1 VALKRLRIRCKQLC
15 GEHLESFLQSY
26 YLSKEFKMI
35 SGHFR
40 IVVVA
45 FVVSAALLLP
55 RAASAHCDTMD
66 GPVVT
71 SAKLALKTGDVT
83 PVLKWVRKTDEPE
96 IRVAFERTLSVRS
109 LSPEARE
116 MADDYFFETLVRVHR
131 AGEGE
136 PYTGLKPAGTEVEP
150 SVAAADKALEVA
162 SADALVKQV
171 TAEVASGIRQRF
183 ARVQEASKY
192 AEQGVDAGRQ
202 YVAAYVEFIHYV
214 ENVHQTVA
222 GAASEARSESLGIES
237 VVSRF

>member
-1 VALKRLRIRCKQLC
+1 
-15 GEHLESFLQSY
+15 
-26 YLSKEFKMI
+26 MI
-35 SGHFR
+35 SGHSRLFA
-40 IVVVA
+40 VA
-45 FVVSAALLLP
+45 FIVSAALLLP

-71 SAKLALKTGDVT
+71 AAKLALKTGDVT
-83 PVLKWVRKTDEPE
+83 PALKWVRKTDEPE
-96 IRVAFERTLSVRS
+96 IRVAFVRTLNVRS

-116 MADDYFFETLVRVHR
+116 MADNYFFETLVRVHR

-150 SVAAADKALEVA
+150 GVAAADKALEVG

-183 ARVQEASKY
+183 AHVQEASKD
-192 AEQGVDAGRQ
+192 AELGVEAGRQ

-214 ENVHQTVA
+214 ENVHQAMT
-222 GAASEARSESLGIES
+222 GTASEVRHESLSIES

>member
-1 VALKRLRIRCKQLC
+1 
-15 GEHLESFLQSY
+15 
-26 YLSKEFKMI
+26 MI
-35 SGHFR
+35 SGHSR
-40 IVVVA
+40 IFAVA
-45 FVVSAALLLP
+45 FIVLAALLLP

-71 SAKLALKTGDVT
+71 AAKLALKTGDVT

-96 IRVAFERTLSVRS
+96 IRVALVRTLNVRS
-109 LSPEARE
+109 LSPEARK
-116 MADDYFFETLVRVHR
+116 MADNYFFETLVRVHR
-131 AGEGE
+131 AAEGE

-150 SVAAADKALEVA
+150 GVAAADKALEVG

-183 ARVQEASKY
+183 AHVQEASKH

-202 YVAAYVEFIHYV
+202 YVAAYVEFIHHV
-214 ENVHQTVA
+214 ENVHRAVT
-222 GAASEARSESLGIES
+222 GTASEARPESLSIES

>member
-1 VALKRLRIRCKQLC
+1 
-15 GEHLESFLQSY
+15 
-26 YLSKEFKMI
+26 MI
-35 SGHFR
+35 SGHSRLFA
-40 IVVVA
+40 VA
-45 FVVSAALLLP
+45 FIVSAALLLP
-55 RAASAHCDTMD
+55 RAASAHCDTID

-71 SAKLALKTGDVT
+71 AAKLALKTGDVT
-83 PVLKWVRKTDEPE
+83 PALKWVRKTDEPE
-96 IRVAFERTLSVRS
+96 IRVAFVRTLNVRS

-116 MADDYFFETLVRVHR
+116 MADNYFFETLVRVHR

-150 SVAAADKALEVA
+150 GVAAADKALKVG

-183 ARVQEASKY
+183 AHVQEASKD
-192 AEQGVDAGRQ
+192 AELGVEAGRQ

-214 ENVHQTVA
+214 ENVHQAMT
-222 GAASEARSESLGIES
+222 GTASEVRHESLSIES

>member
-1 VALKRLRIRCKQLC
+1 
-15 GEHLESFLQSY
+15 
-26 YLSKEFKMI
+26 MI
-35 SGHFR
+35 SGHSRLFA
-40 IVVVA
+40 VA
-45 FVVSAALLLP
+45 FIVSAALLLP

-71 SAKLALKTGDVT
+71 AAKLALKTSDVT
-83 PVLKWVRKTDEPE
+83 PALKWVRKTDEPE
-96 IRVAFERTLSVRS
+96 IRVAFVRTLNVRS

-116 MADDYFFETLVRVHR
+116 MADNYFFETLVRVHR

-150 SVAAADKALEVA
+150 GVAAADKALKVG

-183 ARVQEASKY
+183 AHVQEASKD
-192 AEQGVDAGRQ
+192 AELGVEAGRQ

-214 ENVHQTVA
+214 ENVHQAMT
-222 GAASEARSESLGIES
+222 GTASEVRHESLSIES